1 MDFKWNLRFVADLFS
16 TPQCL
21 VPLTLG
27 AVVVLSGWA
36 ISTTTVIGL
45 GFAIM
50 GIGTALGLTRL
61 INDREALVKGFLARE
76 RQEKIALDE
85 ARLVALAEQ
94 LKNFPGKEIRQC
106 LRDLRALK
114 LSFEESIAQQDI
126 ANFIDEDFRNKFTS
140 LFWKSIDMM
149 DKAVRLQKTA
159 ANMTNKDGI
168 YAARDKIIG
177 EVEENTVALRQSFEG
192 LTVLALTHDEGA
204 LDNLRQDLDSKL
216 SVATEVE
223 NELRGIGKSVV
234 DEGMK
239 EYL

>member
-1 MDFKWNLRFVADLFS
+1 
-16 TPQCL
+16 
-21 VPLTLG
+21 
-27 AVVVLSGWA
+27 
-36 ISTTTVIGL
+36 
-45 GFAIM
+45 
-50 GIGTALGLTRL
+50 
-61 INDREALVKGFLARE
+61 
-76 RQEKIALDE
+76 
-85 ARLVALAEQ
+85 VALAEQ